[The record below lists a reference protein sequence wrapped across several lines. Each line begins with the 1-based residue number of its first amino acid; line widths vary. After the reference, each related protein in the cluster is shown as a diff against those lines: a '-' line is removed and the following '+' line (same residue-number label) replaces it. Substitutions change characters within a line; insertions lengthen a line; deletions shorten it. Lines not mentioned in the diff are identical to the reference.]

1 MPCHSRYGT
10 ARQSAHCFSE
20 VQELLGQTSH
30 YSERVRKDA
39 LAGMADLLARH
50 PEELRRQVGI
60 GTFIEGPPAHQVR

>member
-1 MPCHSRYGT
+1 LTT
-10 ARQSAHCFSE
+10 ATYVSAVPLRQRQSAHCCCE

-39 LAGMADLLARH
+39 LTGMAELLARH

-60 GTFIEGPPAHQVR
+60 E